1 MDEQARRTVVAL
13 DPKLVRAEA
22 GMRHAFACAGDE
34 AGDEMFATLRGL
46 SDVELTIAVNL
57 ARLVIN
63 EVLKDV
69 EPEGLTDEDIDG
81 YAQDISVEMAWAKFD
96 AASVATYLRELVRG
110 KQPTTDDPDT
120 VALSFVS
127 GGYLVAGAAP
137 EDQNWTDYL
146 DDVLDRVIEQVQA
159 DLGG

>member
-1 MDEQARRTVVAL
+1 MAL